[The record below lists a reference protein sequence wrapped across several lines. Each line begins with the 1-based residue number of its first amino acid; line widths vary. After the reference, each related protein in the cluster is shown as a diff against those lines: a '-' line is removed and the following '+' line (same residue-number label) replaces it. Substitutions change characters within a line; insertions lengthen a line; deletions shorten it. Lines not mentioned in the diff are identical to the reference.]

1 MKHGFIKLGAAIPG
15 LRVADCAFNAD
26 KIIELSRTAAEQG
39 ASILTFPE
47 LSICGYTCGDLFF
60 RETLLRSS
68 EESLARIAAETSE
81 LDVLIV
87 VGLPVRLF
95 GKIYNCAAIL
105 QRGAILGIVPKTYIP
120 SYGEFS
126 EGRRFDSYPVGQLTE
141 LRIAGQNTVFGACQ
155 IFEHEAIDELKVAVE
170 ICEDALAPQPMSTL
184 HCLAGATVI
193 LNLSASP
200 EVIGKSEF
208 RRNMLSMHS
217 ARNVCAYVYA
227 NASYGESTTDLVFS
241 GHSFVIENGTVLAEN
256 APFEKKELVLTEI
269 DVKRLVYSRSQ
280 MNTFDS
286 LYEESYCYTSFS
298 SALTDTVLTR
308 SIERRPFV
316 PNDDAECA
324 SRTDLTLKMQATALA
339 KRVEH
344 TGAKSLVIGVSG
356 GLDSTLAILVCA
368 ETMKLL
374 GRPMTD
380 IHAVTMP
387 CFGTGK
393 RTRSNAELLCNRLGV
408 GFECVDITESVRRHL
423 SDLGHDETTY
433 DVTFENA
440 QARER
445 TQLLMDL
452 ANSRGGLVVG
462 TGDLSEVA
470 LGWSTYNGDHMSMY
484 SVNCSIPKTFI
495 RKMVDCYAKTCL
507 DSELAAVL
515 CDILD
520 TPISPELVP
529 SGADELAQKTEE
541 LIGDYDLHDFFL
553 YYFIR
558 AGYTP
563 EKLYRIAT
571 VAFDGVFDK
580 QHIKKT
586 LRTFI
591 WRFFSQQFKRSCCPD
606 GVKIGSVALSP
617 RGDWQMPSDAAPR
630 EWLAEIDQIDAD

>member
-1 MKHGFIKLGAAIPG
+1 MKHGFIKLGAAIPE
-15 LRVADCAFNAD
+15 LRVADCAFNTD
-26 KIIELSRTAAEQG
+26 KIIELSRSAAEQG
-39 ASILTFPE
+39 TAILVFPE
-47 LSICGYTCGDLFF
+47 LSVCGYTCGDLFF
-60 RETLLRSS
+60 RETLLRSA
-68 EESLARIAAETSE
+68 EESLSRIACETAE
-81 LDVLIV
+81 LDILLA

-105 QRGAILGIVPKTYIP
+105 QRGIILGVVPKTYIP

-126 EGRRFDSYPVGQLTE
+126 EGRRFDSYPIDQLTNIR
-141 LRIAGQNTVFGACQ
+141 LSGQDTVFGACQ
-155 IFEHEAIDELKVAVE
+155 IFEHQDLEELKIAVE
-170 ICEDALAPQPMSTL
+170 ICEDALSPEPMSTR
-184 HCLAGATVI
+184 HCLAGASVI

-200 EVIGKSEF
+200 EAICKPEF
-208 RRNMLSMHS
+208 RRDMLAMHS
-217 ARNVCAYVYA
+217 ARNICAYVYA

-241 GHSFVIENGTVLAEN
+241 GHSFVLENGVVLAEN
-256 APFEKKELVLTEI
+256 APFGEKSLVLSEV
-269 DVKRLVYSRSQ
+269 DVKRLAYSRSQ
-280 MNTFDS
+280 MNTFGS
-286 LYEESYCYTSFS
+286 LHEEAYCYTAFS
-298 SALTDTVLTR
+298 SELTETSLTR
-308 SIERRPFV
+308 SISRRPFV
-316 PNDDAECA
+316 PDDAAECA
-324 SRTDLTLKMQATALA
+324 RRTELTLKMQSTALA
-339 KRVEH
+339 KRISH

-368 ETMKLL
+368 EAMKLL

-393 RTRSNAELLCNRLGV
+393 RTRSNAELLCDRLGV

-423 SDLGHDETTY
+423 ADLGHDETTY

-495 RKMVDCYAKTCL
+495 RKMVACYAEACE
-507 DSELAAVL
+507 DRELAAVL

-529 SGADELAQKTEE
+529 SSAGELAQKTEE

-563 EKLYRIAT
+563 EKLYRIAC
-571 VAFDGVFDK
+571 VAFDGVFERG
-580 QHIKKT
+580 HIKKT

-606 GVKIGSVALSP
+606 GVKVGSVALSP
-617 RGDWQMPSDAAPR
+617 RGDWQMPSDAVSR
-630 EWLAEIDQIDAD
+630 EWLAEIDRIDAD